1 MCNDH
6 QLAYIECCCNPK
18 DTIPSEWETI
28 IYFVRHLLPYPI
40 FLSYIFKSSVANI
53 GKNYYISASVALR
66 FREHPN
72 YLREIH
78 KLTGI
83 SIMFIDHR
91 QKDSQRLFGHMYSM
105 IRACSISED
114 YFLFDGIDMK
124 NTANIDNITTTNAYQ
139 TTFFLKS
146 L

>member
-1 MCNDH
+1 M
-6 QLAYIECCCNPK
+6 
-18 DTIPSEWETI
+18 
-28 IYFVRHLLPYPI
+28 
-40 FLSYIFKSSVANI
+40 SVANI
-53 GKNYYISASVALR
+53 GKNDYISASVALR

-83 SIMFIDHR
+83 SIIFIDHR